1 MRITSTE
8 IVDIGGISNEF
19 FSDYFKKKKM
29 LLLRF

>member
-8 IVDIGGISNEF
+8 IVDIGDISNEF
-19 FSDYFKKKKM
+19 FSDYFKKKM

>member
-8 IVDIGGISNEF
+8 IVDIGGISNES
-19 FSDYFKKKKM
+19 FSDYFKKKM